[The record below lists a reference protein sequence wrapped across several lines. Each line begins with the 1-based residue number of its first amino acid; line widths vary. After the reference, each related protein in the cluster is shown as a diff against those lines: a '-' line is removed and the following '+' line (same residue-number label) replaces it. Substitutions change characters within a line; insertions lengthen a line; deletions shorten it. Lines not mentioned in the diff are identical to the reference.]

1 MEPLTETTTTTPP
14 DFFDV
19 LEEEWRTT
27 FLNFRVAMTLDSPG
41 DLFSS

>member
-19 LEEEWRTT
+19 LEEEWRTCVPSIRNSKEIKFT
-27 FLNFRVAMTLDSPG
+27 QTLT
-41 DLFSS
+41 